1 MLKDLGS
8 PLCLYRLGCTFPS
21 AVNVEQTDKSAWS
34 AALTHKATGRYF
46 GFLDFKGGITL
57 RIRSEEVYL
66 QYFLRKYGDRESAVY
81 RAMRR
86 LMDRNSMKDASEPY
100 LETLPQEW
108 ARPFSAPQTGDPE
121 LLEEMTKFAE
131 DSRVFKQDMM
141 ELLNYLASDQCVHGY
156 DDLVAGYEA

>member
-1 MLKDLGS
+1 
-8 PLCLYRLGCTFPS
+8 
-21 AVNVEQTDKSAWS
+21 
-34 AALTHKATGRYF
+34 
-46 GFLDFKGGITL
+46 
-57 RIRSEEVYL
+57 
-66 QYFLRKYGDRESAVY
+66 
-81 RAMRR
+81 
-86 LMDRNSMKDASEPY
+86 MDRNSMKDASEPY

-131 DSRVFKQDMM
+131 DNKVFKQDMM